1 MVKSARMLSGL
12 GLAIAAAAFCSL
24 PAQADDKPLTKIV
37 FSLDIN
43 PQGRHAPWYAAL
55 AEGFFKDEG
64 LDVTIVPS
72 QGGAQ
77 SIQNVESGTVTM
89 GFMAIPGLVL
99 ARSAGAKI
107 KMVSVNY
114 QKMPIAIFSLNP
126 GANVTSAKQLEGLTL
141 GSGSGS
147 ATPQILRGYMAQ
159 QGLDP
164 NKLQVV
170 DIAPSA
176 RASALL
182 TRNIPSIEFFVMSK
196 PGLAVGAKDAG
207 AELQTFLPGD
217 HGLELYSN
225 GIGVG
230 EDFLKKNPE
239 AVRGFVRAATR
250 GWKFAL
256 DNPDKAAEDELKYV
270 PSLRPENIKTEI
282 EIVRA
287 LAVTPD
293 TQKNGLGSFDPAKI
307 KQNVDFAVKYIGV
320 NGTPPDA
327 ADLYAEGFLPNP
339 PIKP

>member
-1 MVKSARMLSGL
+1 MTSTRTLSGL
-12 GLAIAAAAFCSL
+12 GLLIAATFLFSI
-24 PAQADDKPLTKIV
+24 PAQADEKPLTKIV

-55 AEGFFKDEG
+55 AEGFFKEEG
-64 LDVTIVPS
+64 LDVAIVPS

-77 SIQNVESGTVTM
+77 SIQNVESGTTTM

-107 KMVSVNY
+107 KMVTVNY
-114 QKMPIAIFSLNP
+114 QKMPIAVFSLSP

-164 NKLQVV
+164 NKLHVV

-182 TRNIPSIEFFVMSK
+182 TRKIPSIEFFVMSK
-196 PGLAVGAKDAG
+196 PGLARGAKDAG

-230 EDFLKKNPE
+230 EDFLNKNPD

-256 DNPDKAAEDELKYV
+256 DNPDKAAQDEIKYV
-270 PSLRPENIKTEI
+270 PSLTPESIKAEI
-282 EIVRA
+282 EIIRS

-293 TQKNGLGSFDPAKI
+293 TQKNGLGWFDPAKM
-307 KQNVDFAVKYIGV
+307 KQNVEFTVKYIGV
-320 NGTPPDA
+320 NGPPPPP

>member
-1 MVKSARMLSGL
+1 MVEFATRLQTGSHCGILTRSTISGSFWKIAWWRMAVVKSARMLSGL

-24 PAQADDKPLTKIV
+24 PAQADKKPLTKIV

-64 LDVTIVPS
+64 LDVTIIPS

-77 SIQNVESGTVTM
+77 SIQNVESGTATM
-89 GFMAIPGLVL
+89 GFMAIPGLAL
-99 ARSAGAKI
+99 ARASGAKI
-107 KMVSVNY
+107 KMVAVNY
-114 QKMPIAIFSLNP
+114 QKMPIAIFSLSP

-147 ATPQILRGYMAQ
+147 ATPQILKGYMAQ

-196 PGLAVGAKDAG
+196 PGLA
-207 AELQTFLPGD
+207 
-217 HGLELYSN
+217 
-225 GIGVG
+225 
-230 EDFLKKNPE
+230 
-239 AVRGFVRAATR
+239 
-250 GWKFAL
+250 
-256 DNPDKAAEDELKYV
+256 
-270 PSLRPENIKTEI
+270 
-282 EIVRA
+282 
-287 LAVTPD
+287 
-293 TQKNGLGSFDPAKI
+293 
-307 KQNVDFAVKYIGV
+307 
-320 NGTPPDA
+320 
-327 ADLYAEGFLPNP
+327 
-339 PIKP
+339 